1 MREPSNDTLPYAT
14 PESLPQAIRADLSP
28 EMLQLYFDAF
38 TGAWQRYADFADRGG
53 VLSSPG
59 PIRGPNHQRFR
70 IGAPPKAPCLPAA

>member
-38 TGAWQRYADFADRGG
+38 TGAWQRYADFADRGAFCHRLARSA
-53 VLSSPG
+53 V
-59 PIRGPNHQRFR
+59 RTHQRFR
-70 IGAPPKAPCLPAA
+70 IGAPPKAPRLPAA